1 MATTR
6 RLMRDVTPEQVFAV
20 LRDGKSYGHWVVG
33 TRAIR
38 AVDPG
43 WPAEGTRL
51 HYTVGYGPLRKD
63 DVTTSRAYLPDDRLE
78 LEAHAWPAGTAGIV
92 LRVEA
97 VADGTRVAIDEA
109 PARGPAKLLH
119 NPATDLLI
127 KVRNVETL
135 RRLEA
140 QARLR

>member
-1 MATTR
+1 MAITR
-6 RLMRDVTPEQVFAV
+6 RLMTGLTPEQVFDV
-20 LRDGKSYGHWVVG
+20 LRDGKSYEHWVVG

-43 WPAEGTRL
+43 WPAEGARL

-63 DVTTSRAYLPDDRLE
+63 DVTSSRAYEPDVQLE
-78 LEAHAWPAGTAGIV
+78 LEAHAWPAGTARIV
-92 LRVEA
+92 MRAEPAPGGVH
-97 VADGTRVAIDEA
+97 VSIDEA
-109 PARGPAKLLH
+109 PHRGPAKLLH
-119 NPATDLLI
+119 NPATDLAI

-140 QARLR
+140 QARRR